1 MKKSLKVVLVTMF
14 VMFLMLNISVFA
26 ADNDVTITASKT
38 SVDVGEEFTVTLS
51 QQSINGVSGIVA
63 ILDYDTTV
71 FELVGTPQLAKDW
84 SNLSDKNTEINL
96 KISGQTE
103 QSSGEIKTLN
113 CIAKRSATRE
123 IKLANI
129 SLYDTAVNE
138 IKLADKSISMN
149 VEGESGDNDDI
160 QLAGL
165 QITKVPNTIEY
176 TEGQKFDPTGI
187 EIKAVYTN
195 EETEVITDYT
205 YSPNGALTT
214 ENNSITFSYNGKTV
228 TQPIN
233 VKAVIKND
241 DNVDKNDDRNNNPQ
255 NPDETTSKSALPA
268 TGAKTIYILAIAVA
282 FCGIGIVSYMG
293 YKKYKGI

>member
-96 KISGQTE
+96 MFSGQTE
-103 QSSGEIKTLN
+103 QASGEIMTLTFK
-113 CIAKRSATRE
+113 AKRAATTE

-165 QITKVPNTIEY
+165 QITKAPNTIEY

-187 EIKAVYTN
+187 EIRAVYTN